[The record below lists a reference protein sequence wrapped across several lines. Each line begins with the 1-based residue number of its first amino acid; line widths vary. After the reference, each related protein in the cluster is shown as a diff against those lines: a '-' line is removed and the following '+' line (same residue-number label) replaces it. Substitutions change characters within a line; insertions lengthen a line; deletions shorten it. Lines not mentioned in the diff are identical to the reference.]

1 MLHISHMVREH
12 YPGIKFGI
20 MTMGGIS
27 VQNSTPDLQNAKTEL
42 EIVIRDNFSGLDKKK
57 LRTISPFSDYHA
69 YYKRF
74 KKTYHVLHQCESI
87 ASGKRTLPNGAPL
100 VQAMFMAEI
109 KNQLLTAGY
118 DSTNLQP
125 QFNVQL
131 ADGESSFNG
140 MGMKNCTPPENDI
153 LFSSNQTQLGSI
165 ICGPNHEHRIQ
176 PVTTNVLFAI
186 YGVPGITAKQMEN
199 HFEDIRSFVSLI
211 SSEATT
217 LDMSIQ

>member
-1 MLHISHMVREH
+1 MNI
-12 YPGIKFGI
+12 
-20 MTMGGIS
+20 GGIS
-27 VQNSTPDLQNAKTEL
+27 VQDSSSDLQHVKTVVER
-42 EIVIRDNFSGLDKKK
+42 EIRDNFSGVDKKE

-87 ASGKRTLPNGAPL
+87 ASGKRTLPNGALL

-118 DSTNLQP
+118 DGTQLQP

-140 MGMKNCTPPENDI
+140 MGMKKCTPPKNDI

-165 ICGPNHEHRIQ
+165 ICGPDHEHRIRQ
-176 PVTTNVLFAI
+176 VTTNVLFAI
-186 YGVPGITAKQMEN
+186 YGVPGITEKQMER
-199 HFEDIRSFVSLI
+199 HFEDIRRFVSLFSPESTI
-211 SSEATT
+211 